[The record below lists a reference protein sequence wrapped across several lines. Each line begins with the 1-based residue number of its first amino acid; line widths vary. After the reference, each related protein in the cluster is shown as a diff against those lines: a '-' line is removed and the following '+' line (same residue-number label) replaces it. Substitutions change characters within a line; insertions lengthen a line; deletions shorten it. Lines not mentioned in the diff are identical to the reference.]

1 MAPHGGMLNISL
13 DGDIVQC
20 DDLYYRPP
28 VHVLGGTMARKAVFT
43 VPSLDEMEQTDQQVI
58 LY

>member
-1 MAPHGGMLNISL
+1 MLNISL

-58 LY
+58 FY